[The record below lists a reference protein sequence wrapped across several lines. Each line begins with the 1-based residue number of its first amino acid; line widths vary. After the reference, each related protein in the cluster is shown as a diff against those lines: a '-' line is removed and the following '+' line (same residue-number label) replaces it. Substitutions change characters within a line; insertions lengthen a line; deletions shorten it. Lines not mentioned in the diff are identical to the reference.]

1 MAGPRHIVSGPDF
14 EPLPYGLWDVA
25 QKPAADGTPHWQN
38 GITWEEH
45 CDAGATTYD
54 ECIAVTG
61 VGAQAPPAPASK
73 TDNVSQTYRGA
84 TPFSVFTEYT
94 CSPVGNEE
102 IQTFAE
108 EALLKVEAWQSE
120 RAFWTGTAGGQGT
133 VWPHLAEDTALSDP
147 QGIVLQNAASQ
158 LVTGGG
164 DVAHVLGALEAGLA
178 DCYHGQGVI
187 HVAPS
192 VLPTLV
198 AWKLVRDEAGT
209 LLTAAGNKVVVGSG
223 YTGSSPAGV
232 AAVAGTSW
240 IYATGAVFAYRGTVR
255 PTRLSESFDRAEN
268 TVHMLAE
275 RTYVIAY
282 ECCLLATL
290 VTLGVPT

>member
-1 MAGPRHIVSGPDF
+1 MAGPRHIVNGPSF
-14 EPLPYGLWDVA
+14 EPLPYGLWEVA
-25 QKPAADGTPHWQN
+25 QKPSADGPHWQN
-38 GITWEEH
+38 GITWEER

-61 VGAQAPPAPASK
+61 VGAAAPPAPASK
-73 TDNVSQTYRGA
+73 TDNVAQTYRGA

-108 EALLKVEAWQSE
+108 EALLKVEAWQAE
-120 RAFWTGTAGGQGT
+120 RAFWTGTSGGQGT
-133 VWPHLAEDTALSDP
+133 VWPHLAEDTSLTDP

-164 DVAHVLGALEAGLA
+164 DIAHALGALEAGLA

-187 HVAPS
+187 HVPQS

-198 AWKLVRDEAGT
+198 AWDLVHDEAGT
-209 LLTAAGNKVVVGSG
+209 LLTAAGNKVVAGAG
-223 YTGSSPAGV
+223 YTGSSPAG
-232 AAVAGTSW
+232 AAPVAGTAW
-240 IYATGAVFAYRGTVR
+240 IYATGAVFAYRGNVR
-255 PTRLSESFDRAEN
+255 ATRLSESFDRAEN